1 MFYFSMSGYV
11 IRYAKTN
18 TGRLI
23 WKDFLIWESVMSLV
37 WVIIEVFQ
45 FSVLWV
51 KKCFDSPQIWV
62 SLRRGRVL
70 IYVLLDLHYGER
82 NIWQCN
88 CLILNFIEQTR
99 ERAGSIVH
107 PSHRTVDQLYI
118 DARLHFFWVF
128 QMFEIRFLL
137 DFDMLFS

>member
-18 TGRLI
+18 TGRPI
-23 WKDFLIWESVMSLV
+23 WKDFLIWESDVVGMGNYRG
-37 WVIIEVFQ
+37 
-45 FSVLWV
+45 FSVLCTV
-51 KKCFDSPQIWV
+51 SEDLFDSSQIWV

-70 IYVLLDLHYGER
+70 IYVLLDLHYRER

-88 CLILNFIEQTR
+88 CLKLNFIEQTR

-118 DARLHFFWVF
+118 DARLHVFLAF

-137 DFDMLFS
+137 DFDILFS